1 MQLFNNTVSSN
12 IGSNTFAIG
21 SNDVTATKTSYSPQ
35 EFCLN
40 QSPCTLQQFETL
52 DADNKLE
59 ALKDII
65 NVILLR

>member
-21 SNDVTATKTSYSPQ
+21 SNDVTAKASYSPQ

-40 QSPCTLQQFETL
+40 QSPCTLQQFDTL

-65 NVILLR
+65 NVKLLR